1 MSRVGKKEIV
11 IPESVKVDIRE
22 NSITV
27 EGPLGRLIMKVHYL
41 ISIKVEDSK
50 IMVVRSNDTKLARSL
65 HGLTRTLIANMVE
78 GVSKGFSKT
87 LIVYGIGYKT
97 IMEGNRLNLQVGR
110 SHSVYIDPPE
120 GIKITV
126 PEMNKIVV
134 SGADKEL
141 VGEVAAKIRKW
152 HPPEAYIRKP
162 EPRKGIFYEGERVKL
177 KVGKSGA

>member
-1 MSRVGKKEIV
+1 MSRIGKKEIE
-11 IPESVKVDIRE
+11 IPDNVKVDIDG
-22 NSITV
+22 NNIVV
-27 EGPLGRLIMKVHYL
+27 EGPLGKLTKKTHFLINVRIEGGKICVNRNN
-41 ISIKVEDSK
+41 DS
-50 IMVVRSNDTKLARSL
+50 KLARAL

-78 GVSKGFSKT
+78 GVSNGFSKT

-110 SHSVYIDPPE
+110 SHPVYIDPPD

-134 SGADKEL
+134 SGLDKEL

-152 HPPEAYIRKP
+152 HPPEPYIRKP
-162 EPRKGIFYEGERVKL
+162 EPRKGIFYEGERVRL